1 MKTHPVFKSIVILDC
16 SCWPKDDLNLS
27 VYGEKEIDALFK
39 HFSPLLSNDGCN
51 VDKIMAE
58 WDLLKLEVNTLISGW
73 CVIKYF
79 YVWQRLFTSTG
90 RESNENVL
98 HLIELLLIMPTT
110 NAKLERMFSR
120 MNQVKNDWRNL

>member
-1 MKTHPVFKSIVILDC
+1 M
-16 SCWPKDDLNLS
+16 S

-73 CVIKYF
+73 CAIKYLD
-79 YVWQRLFTSTG
+79 VWQRLFTSTG